1 MTSNPHHEHAA
12 RLNERITRHNHIHRD
27 ASLAACDI
35 IHCGT
40 HAWTQGVVQLATLL
54 TKPEPLVDEAKALWG
69 DLANEQKVLADLTE
83 HSRNSFGKHTGQCHD
98 DLLPSAARI
107 HDKVMRAIA
116 INDEL
121 AAKYPDLV
129 QGAISENF
137 AKAKRVSEN
146 FDRLV
151 RACHTH

>member
-1 MTSNPHHEHAA
+1 MTSNPHIEFAA

-40 HAWTQGVVQLATLL
+40 HAWTQGVRALFDLI
-54 TKPEPLVDEAKALWG
+54 PNDEPLLAEAQALWG
-69 DLANEQKVLADLTE
+69 DLSNEQKVMADLTE
-83 HSRNSFGKHTGQCHD
+83 LSRNTFGKHTGQCHD
-98 DLLPSAARI
+98 DLLPTCARI
-107 HDKVMRAIA
+107 LDKVQRAIA

-121 AAKYPDLV
+121 AAKYPDQV
-129 QGAISENF
+129 KGHISENF

-146 FDRLV
+146 FTRLV
-151 RACHTH
+151 QAVHAH